1 MRAGVMPPLMQR
13 LRFFYT
19 GRLPESRVEKYF
31 EQSSDLAEAETG
43 LLHSIASL
51 DNEAVLKD
59 YGIVLPQP
67 VPAAVA

>member
-1 MRAGVMPPLMQR
+1 MRAGVLPPLMQR

-19 GRLPESRVEKYF
+19 SRLPESRVEKYF
-31 EQSSDLAEAETG
+31 DQSSGRADAETG
-43 LLHSIASL
+43 LLYSTASL

-59 YGIVLPQP
+59 YGIVLSQP

>member
-19 GRLPESRVEKYF
+19 SRLPESRVEKYF
-31 EQSSDLAEAETG
+31 DQSSDRGDAETG

-51 DNEAVLKD
+51 DNEAVLKE

-67 VPAAVA
+67 MHAAVA